1 MATEKLQLISVRIKP
16 EILRKLDEL
25 TKRHEYYTRS
35 SLMNL
40 LLGNLLKCASGG
52 TLWKMIS
59 EYYPYEKGYVVKFEK
74 DIEVLAERNKPTFDD

>member
-1 MATEKLQLISVRIKP
+1 MEKLKLISVRVEP

-25 TKRHEYYTRS
+25 AKKHSYYTRS

-74 DIEVLAERNKPTFDD
+74 DKDVLAERNKPNYDD